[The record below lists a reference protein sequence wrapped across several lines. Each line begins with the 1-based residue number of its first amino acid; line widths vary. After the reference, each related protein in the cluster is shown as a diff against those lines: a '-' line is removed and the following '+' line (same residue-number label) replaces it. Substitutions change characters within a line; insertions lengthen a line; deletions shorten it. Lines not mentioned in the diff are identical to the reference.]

1 MIMEGNEKDSVIQ
14 EILAI
19 VNGTLANADKRE
31 ALDNYHDYDLARAL
45 LEMDTSGLDRF
56 YACMSDV
63 QIANVIANLEP
74 EDARDIL
81 LESPKRFTQRIF
93 NLLQTDDLVDIIG
106 SITDL
111 DEQITYLSLVSAKS
125 RKIVKEMLEYDD
137 SLVGSIMNINYIEIS
152 STTTVKSAIQRM
164 VALAPETE
172 FINNLYVVDDG
183 LLTGVLS
190 LKEVISYGNRPTM
203 VVADI
208 MSVNIVSVSPWSTIE
223 TAIETMKNYDF
234 FLLPVVDKDNRM
246 LGIVA
251 YDDIIEA
258 LNRESDEDY
267 SRLAAVTDVLIDQ
280 KRETVLTSIKKRVPW
295 LVILL
300 FVNVITSSIITGY
313 ESVLAMIPTLAFFMP
328 LILNLSGNTGTQSLG
343 IIIRLFATNQLESRR
358 RILKHLFKEFLTGII
373 NGILIAI
380 LLFFLVIAL
389 RMVQGEKFVD
399 ILPFAF
405 VIGLSIAIALA
416 VATVAGAV
424 VPLLLS
430 VLKVDPAVASG
441 PFITTINDIISL
453 LIYLGLASI
462 LLANY
467 F

>member
-1 MIMEGNEKDSVIQ
+1 
-14 EILAI
+14 
-19 VNGTLANADKRE
+19 
-31 ALDNYHDYDLARAL
+31 
-45 LEMDTSGLDRF
+45 
-56 YACMSDV
+56 
-63 QIANVIANLEP
+63 
-74 EDARDIL
+74 
-81 LESPKRFTQRIF
+81 
-93 NLLQTDDLVDIIG
+93 
-106 SITDL
+106 
-111 DEQITYLSLVSAKS
+111 
-125 RKIVKEMLEYDD
+125 
-137 SLVGSIMNINYIEIS
+137 
-152 STTTVKSAIQRM
+152 
-164 VALAPETE
+164 
-172 FINNLYVVDDG
+172 
-183 LLTGVLS
+183 
-190 LKEVISYGNRPTM
+190 
-203 VVADI
+203 
-208 MSVNIVSVSPWSTIE
+208 
-223 TAIETMKNYDF
+223 
-234 FLLPVVDKDNRM
+234 M